1 MVLAVLL
8 LLLLGLEAKLAVV
21 LGDLSAAML
30 VDPSD
35 DLLEAPLDYL
45 SAAKL
50 DDLKDG
56 MLGDQLVHQLANLL
70 WGT

>member
-1 MVLAVLL
+1 VLVVLL

-21 LGDLSAAML
+21 LGAQSAAML

-35 DLLEAPLDYL
+35 DLLEALLDYL

-50 DDLKDG
+50 DDLKDV

>member
-1 MVLAVLL
+1 VLVVLL
-8 LLLLGLEAKLAVV
+8 LSLLGLEAKLAVV
-21 LGDLSAAML
+21 LGAQSAAML

-35 DLLEAPLDYL
+35 DLLEALLDYL

-56 MLGDQLVHQLANLL
+56 MLGDLLVHQLANLL

>member
-1 MVLAVLL
+1 MPAVLL
-8 LLLLGLEAKLAVV
+8 LSLLGLEAKLDVV